1 MPGRGA
7 HLPAC
12 LPEMLP
18 CIHRVFARE
27 GLPKALSAVAVA
39 GQQQQQKRFLNIHE
53 YQVGGLM
60 RGAARADR

>member
-1 MPGRGA
+1 
-7 HLPAC
+7 
-12 LPEMLP
+12 MLP
-18 CIHRVFARE
+18 CIHRVFARK